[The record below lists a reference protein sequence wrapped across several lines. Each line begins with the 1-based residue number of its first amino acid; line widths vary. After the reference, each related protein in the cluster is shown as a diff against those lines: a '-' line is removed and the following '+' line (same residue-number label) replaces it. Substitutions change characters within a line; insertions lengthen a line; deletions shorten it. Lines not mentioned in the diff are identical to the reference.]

1 MIVLLLQ
8 EVEEEVEEKV
18 EELKCHVI
26 LEMPNMDSE
35 VQRDIQRRT
44 PLKVLETLVEKRVV
58 AVEGV
63 VEVDQEVDQEEAQE
77 VEVEDQ
83 AEEVRAEV
91 DRENL
96 RGRRFPFP
104 SIKLSS
110 LVVQHPSHF
119 IFGSVLLV

>member
-8 EVEEEVEEKV
+8 EVEEEVEEKM

-63 VEVDQEVDQEEAQE
+63 VEVDQEVDQEAQE

>member
-8 EVEEEVEEKV
+8 EVEEEVEEKM

-63 VEVDQEVDQEEAQE
+63 VEVDQEVDQE